1 MVDEGALILEEA
13 HAQRSSASMP
23 CGSTLWLACLS
34 RRADVL
40 EGNHRPRH
48 CRCRSSEA
56 RICRGKQSA
65 GVQSRAILI
74 IDRLIVRE
82 WLNAPAA
89 SLTRVSLP

>member
-1 MVDEGALILEEA
+1 LPVF
-13 HAQRSSASMP
+13 RS
-23 CGSTLWLACLS
+23 
-34 RRADVL
+34 
-40 EGNHRPRH
+40 
-48 CRCRSSEA
+48 

-82 WLNAPAA
+82 WLNALAA